1 MTYTEFIASKQ
12 LKSVNAGFDISLSE
26 LNEKA
31 FEWQKLLVKWGIK
44 KASVLI
50 LRIADL
56 EKHSSS

>member
-12 LKSVNAGFDISLSE
+12 LKAVNAGFDIALSE

-44 KASVLI
+44 KGSVLI

-56 EKHSSS
+56 EKHSSN